1 MGLSWE
7 VIKIENYKDTC
18 YRPAGEYEHSDDGY
32 VLRLTTERVIW
43 ACEAVEMSGIKPDH
57 VDEFYTRYLMF
68 SRAIQRDSREQWLT
82 LADIEAHVGIWT
94 NVGTKSWK
102 HFDEKIGEIMRHKAE
117 WQVTHERES
126 AEGGEE

>member
-7 VIKIENYKDTC
+7 VIKIENYKDKC

-32 VLRLTTERVIW
+32 VLRLTTERLIW
-43 ACEAVEMSGIKPDH
+43 ACEAVEMSGIKLAN

-68 SRAIQRDSREQWLT
+68 SRAIQRDPREQWLT

-102 HFDEKIGEIMRHKAE
+102 HFDKRISRIMRDEAE
-117 WQVTHERES
+117 RQVNNERES